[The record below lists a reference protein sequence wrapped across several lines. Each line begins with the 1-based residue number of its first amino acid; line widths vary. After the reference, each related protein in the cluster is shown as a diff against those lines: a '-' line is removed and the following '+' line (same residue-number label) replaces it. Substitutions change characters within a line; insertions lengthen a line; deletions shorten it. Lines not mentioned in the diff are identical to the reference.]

1 MADFK
6 ASYGE
11 MESMAGKLEQGR
23 EDIAD
28 ILRQLKQGV
37 DTLLGDDFKTEHA
50 SGKFGEGYTEL
61 TTGLETAID
70 GIRDMGESLRKMQ
83 QAIKDTD
90 AALAGQLVATVTA
103 GEGVLR
109 PPPTRPRRADPMQ
122 NPGEQDSPCPTCT

>member
-6 ASYGE
+6 ATYSE
-11 MESMAGKLEQGR
+11 MEAMAGKLEQGR

-90 AALAGQLVATVTA
+90 AALAGQ
-103 GEGVLR
+103 
-109 PPPTRPRRADPMQ
+109 
-122 NPGEQDSPCPTCT
+122 

>member
-11 MESMAGKLEQGR
+11 METWPASSTQGARTSR
-23 EDIAD
+23 EV
-28 ILRQLKQGV
+28 LRQLKQGV

-61 TTGLETAID
+61 TTGLEKAIE
-70 GIRDMGESLRKMQ
+70 GISDMGESLRKMM

-90 AALAGQLVATVTA
+90 AALAG
-103 GEGVLR
+103 
-109 PPPTRPRRADPMQ
+109 
-122 NPGEQDSPCPTCT
+122 S

>member
-11 MESMAGKLEQGR
+11 MENMASKLEQGR
-23 EDIAD
+23 EDISD
-28 ILRQLKQGV
+28 ILTTLKQGV

-61 TTGLETAID
+61 TSGLETAID

-90 AALAGQLVATVTA
+90 AALAGQ
-103 GEGVLR
+103 
-109 PPPTRPRRADPMQ
+109 
-122 NPGEQDSPCPTCT
+122 

>member
-11 MESMAGKLEQGR
+11 MESMAGRLEQGR

-28 ILRQLKQGV
+28 ILRTLKSGV

-61 TTGLETAID
+61 TSGLETAID
-70 GIRDMGESLRKMQ
+70 GIKDMGESLRKMQ

-90 AALAGQLVATVTA
+90 AALAGQ
-103 GEGVLR
+103 
-109 PPPTRPRRADPMQ
+109 
-122 NPGEQDSPCPTCT
+122 

>member
-6 ASYGE
+6 ATYGE

-23 EDIAD
+23 EDISG
-28 ILRQLKQGV
+28 ILTTLKQGV

-61 TTGLETAID
+61 TNGLETAID

-90 AALAGQLVATVTA
+90 SSLAG
-103 GEGVLR
+103 
-109 PPPTRPRRADPMQ
+109 M
-122 NPGEQDSPCPTCT
+122 